1 MMKIFDRYTGLTVDE
16 SKLPNLIELGR
27 FAILKKN
34 KIIELSNRT
43 FKAKEG
49 QRIIQEL
56 LEPVYKDTHDIFES
70 IATRVDC
77 GDFSAIPLIQGFNYG
92 MEFGDFAQGLE
103 DNIYHLEAIFQ
114 DPYTKLNRRIEKVPV
129 SRAKRISNRSNEY
142 LAAHTEDWLNK
153 SLVGFHPSRILTEEN
168 IVDDNVYENQLLI
181 AFTTRASQYLERRY
195 KHTSFVA
202 SFLKDYD
209 NIMKK
214 YSSGKGWYKL
224 NKRELDLA
232 GKVYY
237 EESGNYKSA
246 TSDLET
252 IGQTRKRLKKL
263 RDNLLRFRKYDLY
276 YTVNS
281 KSTYTIQYH
290 DTNVLVNHK
299 HYRYLKELWFLLIK
313 EEFSE
318 DKKDDFFVEDF
329 IIENVRKYGLSIIN
343 YIFRNKEYFSYSMK
357 ENGSDKKWSG
367 KIVNWPIVELEY
379 DKFGIINLK
388 IGNDNIQ
395 FVVVCNVPDFNKLPE
410 IPEHTYILAYNNE
423 NESINN
429 NDHVIPISLKDIT
442 CVERVAHVIKKII
455 FKQYLNKTIFRY
467 YDIPKMLFSY
477 KDIVYNQFVSIEID
491 ERRGKYRFIKYPELI
506 TQRKKIIELIKNH
519 NSNKDK
525 SSKDLKIIEENIK
538 LFLEEYDKSSK
549 EISNNLRCF
558 DIDCCKPIEKWQCEN
573 LNYIQCP
580 HCGYIIDSTGASS
593 VKFVNKSFDVSE
605 KEMGMDYLEVDCTD
619 MLYK

>member
-1 MMKIFDRYTGLTVDE
+1 MRIFDRYTGLTIND

-27 FAILKKN
+27 YAILENN

-43 FKAKEG
+43 FKVKEG
-49 QRIIQEL
+49 QRINQDL

-70 IATRVDC
+70 IATCVDS
-77 GDFSAIPLIQGFNYG
+77 GDFSAIPLIQGFKYG
-92 MEFGDFAQGLE
+92 LDFGAFAQALE
-103 DNIYHLEAIFQ
+103 EKIYHLKAIFQ
-114 DPYTKLNRRIEKVPV
+114 DPYTKLNRTIEKVPV

-153 SLVGFHPSRILTEEN
+153 SLIGFHPSRILTEET
-168 IVDDNVYENQLLI
+168 IVDENVYENQLLI

-202 SFLKDYD
+202 SFLEDYD

-214 YSSGKGWYKL
+214 YASGIGWYKL

-281 KSTYTIQYH
+281 KNTYTIQYH

-299 HYRYLKELWFLLIK
+299 HYRFLKELWFLLIK
-313 EEFSE
+313 EEISE
-318 DKKDDFFVEDF
+318 DKKDDFFIEDF
-329 IIENVRKYGLSIIN
+329 IIENVRKYGLSIVN
-343 YIFRNKEYFSYSMK
+343 YIFRNKEYFSYNMA
-357 ENGSDKKWSG
+357 ENGTDIKWSG
-367 KIVNWPIVELEY
+367 KIENWPRVELEY
-379 DKFGIINLK
+379 DKYGIINLK
-388 IGNDNIQ
+388 IGNENIK
-395 FVVVCNVPDFNKLPE
+395 FVVVCNIPDLNKLPE
-410 IPEHTYILAYNNE
+410 IPEHTFILAYNNE
-423 NESINN
+423 NEIVNN
-429 NDHVIPISLKDIT
+429 NKNVISISLKDIT
-442 CVERVAHVIKKII
+442 CVERVAYVIKKII
-455 FKQYLNKTIFRY
+455 FKQYLQNTIFKY
-467 YDIPKMLFSY
+467 FDIPKMLFTY
-477 KDIVYNQFVSIEID
+477 KDVISSQFRCIEIV
-491 ERRGKYRFIKYPELI
+491 ENSGKYRFIKYPELI
-506 TQRKKIIELIKNH
+506 SQRKQIIELIKNH
-519 NSNKDK
+519 NSNKEK
-525 SSKDLKIIEENIK
+525 NSKDLKIIEETIK
-538 LFLEEYDKSSK
+538 SFLDKYEDAVN
-549 EISNNLRCF
+549 EISNNLSCF
-558 DIDCCKPIEKWQCEN
+558 DIDCCQPIEKWHCEN

-593 VKFVNKSFDVSE
+593 VKFVNKSFEVSE